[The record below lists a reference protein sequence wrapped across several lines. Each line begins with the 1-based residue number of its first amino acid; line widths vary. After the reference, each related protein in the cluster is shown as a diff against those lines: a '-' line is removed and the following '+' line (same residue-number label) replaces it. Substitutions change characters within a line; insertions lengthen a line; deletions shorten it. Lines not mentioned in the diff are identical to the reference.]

1 MKIKERITI
10 TPHLLICV
18 SLIGLLVLQ
27 IISYARAE
35 WVGETGVWTD
45 VVLLSKNA
53 YSNKIMEAFRFGF
66 LALVLIG
73 SLLLLTYDAKSW
85 IGIVVLSGFAIVY
98 SAGAIFDIG
107 LSRAMYSGN
116 LPLIYLLVIGFFVG
130 QKQSVW
136 ENVKRLFLPLVI
148 VYAILFTYEFID
160 SYSKYGWVI
169 YQNSSMMAYYSH
181 LFWTSLAYIYCCIT
195 EKKKKILIYPILI
208 VLFIGAI
215 VLRSRG
221 WVVQAALLILITS
234 FTLYREKK
242 PGLKS
247 TLKGVAVITVISIVA
262 AGLLDF
268 YFSEFVMSLEEKGLA
283 DSRSLQY
290 IEILGQTE
298 PYKWILG
305 QGISAT
311 YIHKGESTRFIDN
324 QTLYIAFHYG
334 ALFTMCYFLP
344 YFFAMG
350 KCVQK
355 ATKMR
360 FWLFSALVVFLWIA
374 SVNGLSVYNGIQLD
388 VKSFIMPFLAGHIY
402 QMAKDSK

>member
-247 TLKGVAVITVISIVA
+247 TLKGVAGMV
-262 AGLLDF
+262 G
-268 YFSEFVMSLEEKGLA
+268 ELA
-283 DSRSLQY
+283 TQR
-290 IEILGQTE
+290 
-298 PYKWILG
+298 
-305 QGISAT
+305 
-311 YIHKGESTRFIDN
+311 
-324 QTLYIAFHYG
+324 
-334 ALFTMCYFLP
+334 
-344 YFFAMG
+344 
-350 KCVQK
+350 
-355 ATKMR
+355 
-360 FWLFSALVVFLWIA
+360 
-374 SVNGLSVYNGIQLD
+374 
-388 VKSFIMPFLAGHIY
+388 
-402 QMAKDSK
+402 